1 MVLGVWM
8 ITSAH
13 QISIT
18 ARQTLALFART
29 QQEATHVNVT
39 LAPLLLTELANAT
52 KGFMSVV
59 ELALTTMNV
68 KQAIMRV
75 LFTKFAPTL
84 LEVTNACANRVTV
97 MQHVQIQMVAI
108 FAHVAKVLMAM
119 AKTVKISTSVKWER
133 TTVTIQLGVKI
144 HKEAL
149 HAQIQHV
156 VKVGLK
162 ENLVLRHDVIKR
174 STKRLTVQ
182 IYGGYALVHSYP
194 FLETIKN

>member
-1 MVLGVWM
+1 MLLITVVRLHRAPTLKVALLVRATLATSAMVLGVWM

-52 KGFMSVV
+52 KGFMSAV
-59 ELALTTMNV
+59 ELALITMSV

-84 LEVTNACANRVTV
+84 LEVMNACANRVTV
-97 MQHVQIQMVAI
+97 MQHVQI
-108 FAHVAKVLMAM
+108 
-119 AKTVKISTSVKWER
+119 
-133 TTVTIQLGVKI
+133 
-144 HKEAL
+144 
-149 HAQIQHV
+149 
-156 VKVGLK
+156 
-162 ENLVLRHDVIKR
+162 
-174 STKRLTVQ
+174 
-182 IYGGYALVHSYP
+182 
-194 FLETIKN
+194 